1 METFV
6 PGELAD
12 EEAMEKRGRKI
23 TETVIE
29 RGEKDNISVILLRTW
44 PKPDTDKESEVK
56 NIRMITNEIMFYG
69 GIVTAATAL
78 VTGII
83 CLLALKM
90 KKIKL
95 NAQLDAEYGEEII

>member
-1 METFV
+1 
-6 PGELAD
+6 
-12 EEAMEKRGRKI
+12 
-23 TETVIE
+23 
-29 RGEKDNISVILLRTW
+29 
-44 PKPDTDKESEVK
+44 
-56 NIRMITNEIMFYG
+56 MITNEIMFYG

-95 NAQLDAEYGEEII
+95 DAQLDAEYGEEII